1 MRKRS
6 KLVIAVKCDYCKN
19 ETESF
24 VVNANGLRFCKLQT
38 PGYPPD
44 KDCMDNYIKTK
55 NVHKKEKEK
64 GLFQEE
70 KVGIQKKE
78 IKLMNKTTALKKLEE
93 LKQFLDDKKHSNL
106 NLK

>member
-24 VVNANGLRFCKLQT
+24 VVNAKGLRFCRIQT
-38 PGYPPD
+38 PGFPPD
-44 KDCMDNYIKTK
+44 KDCMEKNY
-55 NVHKKEKEK
+55 
-64 GLFQEE
+64 
-70 KVGIQKKE
+70 
-78 IKLMNKTTALKKLEE
+78 
-93 LKQFLDDKKHSNL
+93 SNL

>member
-1 MRKRS
+1 MRKRN
-6 KLVIAVKCDYCKN
+6 KLVIAVKCDYCKT

-24 VVNANGLRFCKLQT
+24 VVNANGLRFCRIQT

-44 KDCMDNYIKTK
+44 KDCQAEHTRTK

-78 IKLMNKTTALKKLEE
+78 IKLTDKTTALKKLEE
-93 LKQFLDDKKHSNL
+93 LKQFLDDKKYSNL